1 MSSSIQIHSI
11 DTEAGTCIVTI
22 RDGET
27 ILLEEK
33 NIGLQ
38 LDSNGDADMDYIKS
52 RAAFY
57 INNKRTSAHCELCE
71 PLIVHTKDGDINTP
85 NV

>member
-1 MSSSIQIHSI
+1 MSSIQIHSI
-11 DTEAGTCIVTI
+11 DIEAGTCIATI

-27 ILLEEK
+27 ILIEEK

-52 RAAFY
+52 RAAFF
-57 INNKRTSAHCELCE
+57 INNKRKFGYCDLCDN
-71 PLIVHTKDGDINTP
+71 LVVHTKDGDINTP

>member
-11 DTEAGTCIVTI
+11 DTEAGTCIATI
-22 RDGET
+22 RDGEA
-27 ILLEEK
+27 ILVDKK

-52 RAAFY
+52 RATFF
-57 INNKRTSAHCELCE
+57 INNKRNSDTITSSNKLF
-71 PLIVHTKDGDINTP
+71 VHTKDGDINTP